1 MAPQSQPTRGA
12 GVPTA
17 VIIVLA
23 VVAALVGLA
32 LLVARRMR
40 EAGVYVRLRT
50 KSGPVVVF
58 TVEGD
63 DGEPVRVLNVG
74 GMYQSATYL
83 DESRAY
89 DLVFEYTKLY
99 DKMFEAL
106 PVRNAL
112 MIGGGGYSYPKH
124 YIAEHPKARMD
135 VVEIDPAIT
144 DLAWRHFFL
153 DRLFAQFDLEESGRL
168 GLICDDGR
176 SYLERRAAEIAAHA
190 GAPAGVP
197 AGAPAPYDA
206 VLVDAFSGKEP
217 AVSLATVE
225 AARAVKGCLAPGGLY
240 MANVVSALEGPDA
253 RLLRAMART
262 LGQVFGHVWVVPC
275 ATDAFAE
282 LDNVMLVASDGAYE
296 LEGARCADRLGIGAD
311 DPVLTDG
318 DDMSKLKG

>member
-1 MAPQSQPTRGA
+1 MPTF
-12 GVPTA
+12 V
-17 VIIVLA
+17 VIILA
-23 VVAALVGLA
+23 VVAVLAGLA

-124 YIAEHPKARMD
+124 YIAEHPEARMD

-144 DLAWRHFFL
+144 DLAWKHFFL
-153 DRLFAQFDLEESGRL
+153 DRLFAQFNLEESGRL

-176 SYLERRAAEIAAHA
+176 AYLEHRAAEIAARA
-190 GAPAGVP
+190 GTTAS
-197 AGAPAPYDA
+197 YDA
-206 VLVDAFSGKEP
+206 ILVDAFSGKEP
-217 AVSLATVE
+217 AASLATVE
-225 AARAVKGCLAPGGLY
+225 AARTMKGCLAPGGLY

-262 LGQVFGHVWVVPC
+262 LGQAFGHVWVIPC

-282 LDNVMLVASDGAYE
+282 RDNVMLVASDGAYE
-296 LEGARCADRLGIGAD
+296 FEGALRADRLGIGAD

-318 DDMSKLKG
+318 GDMSGLKG